1 VAPVRKAGTIEFS
14 GAAFSCMVRNLS
26 TSGAALDVPS
36 VIGIPDRFTLT
47 IPTEDLHFPCHT
59 IWREEMRVGVA
70 FEGRRLAAHLGLHP
84 ALSLAARWLLWTR

>member
-1 VAPVRKAGTIEFS
+1 MFINFLNLWRYRAAMDKRAAPRRPVRKAGTIEFS

-36 VIGIPDRFTLT
+36 VIGIPDRFTLV
-47 IPTEDLHFPCHT
+47 IPTDDLQFRCHT

-70 FEGRRLAAHLGLHP
+70 FE
-84 ALSLAARWLLWTR
+84 

>member
-1 VAPVRKAGTIEFS
+1 MFINFLNLWRYRAAMDKRAAPRRPVRKAGTIEFS

-36 VIGIPDRFTLT
+36 VIGIPDRFTLVIAT
-47 IPTEDLHFPCHT
+47 DDLHFRCHT

-70 FEGRRLAAHLGLHP
+70 FE
-84 ALSLAARWLLWTR
+84 